1 MTLVELLF
9 ELSVSQLL
17 LAGSAATSAAH
28 RRRSRV
34 RFRHLV
40 HFEIFGRA
48 GISQPEAA
56 QPGKR
61 PFRVSPAGLQ
71 REGGQLVSRMAL
83 NFFSALVKLFRL
95 VSRFE
100 LNFLSISFFLSC
112 CDDGGKLKWK
122 NKFLLQMF
130 VFLDTQ
136 M

>member
-1 MTLVELLF
+1 MTFIELLF

-122 NKFLLQMF
+122 NKFLLHMF

>member
-1 MTLVELLF
+1 MTFIELLF

-95 VSRFE
+95 VSCFE
-100 LNFLSISFFLSC
+100 LNFLSISFFV
-112 CDDGGKLKWK
+112 
-122 NKFLLQMF
+122 LLRRWRQTEMEE
-130 VFLDTQ
+130 
-136 M
+136 